1 MENKQYIG
9 FIDSGFGG
17 SSVLKE
23 AIKLMPNEKFI
34 FYADSINAPYGTR
47 TKEDILNLTKI
58 MINRLLDYNLKA
70 LVIACN
76 TISVNCY
83 NDLIKS
89 YPDLKIFE
97 TKPALYSILSK
108 DLVLKENEYRLSFDN
123 KPKLE
128 IKSNKKSILIIAT
141 EATINSPFLKKEIN
155 TYGNYFDITKKATGK
170 FVHFVEQMKIDTK
183 ECEDYA
189 KSILDK
195 HYDYIVLGCTH
206 FPFVKP
212 VLEKLTSSNTTFIDN
227 GKLTAN
233 NCFEYL
239 KTNNL
244 LNNDKF
250 ELKIID
256 TNIND
261 KRKAMYKTLLCI
273 DNISFI

>member
-34 FYADSINAPYGTR
+34 YFADSVHAPYGTK
-47 TKEDILNLTKI
+47 TKDDILDLTKT
-58 MINRLLDYNLKA
+58 MVNVLLEYNLKT

-83 NDLIKS
+83 TDLAKS
-89 YPDLKIFE
+89 YLDLKIFD

-108 DLVLKENEYRLSFDN
+108 DLIVKETTYRLSFES
-123 KPKLE
+123 KPKFE
-128 IKSNKKSILIIAT
+128 IKINKKSILIIAT
-141 EATINSPFLKKEIN
+141 EATINSPFLKKEIK
-155 TYGNYFDITKKATGK
+155 NYEDYFNITKKATGE

-189 KSILDK
+189 KKIIDK
-195 HYDYIVLGCTH
+195 DYDYIVLGCTH
-206 FPFVKP
+206 FPFVKNI
-212 VLEKLTSSNTTFIDN
+212 LEKVSNNKPIFIDN
-227 GKLTAN
+227 GKLTAR

-239 KTNNL
+239 KENALINNES
-244 LNNDKF
+244 F

-256 TNIND
+256 TNINE
-261 KRKAMYKTLLCI
+261 KRKEMYKTLLGI
-273 DNISFI
+273 GNIQFI

>member
-34 FYADSINAPYGTR
+34 FFADSAHAPYGT
-47 TKEDILNLTKI
+47 KDKDDILDLTKT
-58 MINRLLDYNLKA
+58 MINVLLEYNLKA

-76 TISVNCY
+76 TISVNCGK
-83 NDLIKS
+83 DLAKS

-108 DLVLKENEYRLSFDN
+108 DLVVKETAYRFGFNN

-128 IKSNKKSILIIAT
+128 IKSNKKSVLIIAT
-141 EATINSPFLKKEIN
+141 EATINSPFLKKEIK
-155 TYGNYFDITKKATGK
+155 NYEDYFNITKKATGE
-170 FVHFVEQMKIDTK
+170 FVHFVEQMKIDAK
-183 ECEDYA
+183 ECENYA
-189 KSILDK
+189 KEIIDK
-195 HYDYIVLGCTH
+195 DYDYIVLGCTH
-206 FPFVKP
+206 FPFVKN
-212 VLEKLTSSNTTFIDN
+212 VLEKISNNKPIFIDN
-227 GKLTAN
+227 GKLTAR

-239 KTNNL
+239 KENNL
-244 LNNDKF
+244 LNNDSF

-256 TNIND
+256 TNINE
-261 KRKAMYKTLLCI
+261 KRKEMYKTLLGI
-273 DNISFI
+273 GDIQFI

>member
-141 EATINSPFLKKEIN
+141 EATINSPFLKKEIK
-155 TYGNYFDITKKATGK
+155 TYGNYFDITKKATGE
-170 FVHFVEQMKIDTK
+170 FVRYVEQMQIDSK
-183 ECEDYA
+183 ECENYA
-189 KSILDK
+189 KSIIDK

-206 FPFVKP
+206 FPFVKDI
-212 VLEKLTSSNTTFIDN
+212 LRKWTDYSTIFIDN

>member
-47 TKEDILNLTKI
+47 TKEDILNLTNI
-58 MINRLLDYNLKA
+58 MINRLLDHKLKA

-83 NDLIKS
+83 NDLIKT

-108 DLVLKENEYRLSFDN
+108 DLVLKESEFRLSFYN

-141 EATINSPFLKKEIN
+141 EATINSAFLKKEVK
-155 TYGNYFDITKKATGK
+155 TYGNYFDITKKATGE
-170 FVHFVEQMKIDTK
+170 FVHFVEQMKINTK

-212 VLEKLTSSNTTFIDN
+212 ILEKLTGSNTNFIDN
-227 GKLTAN
+227 GKLTAR
-233 NCFEYL
+233 NCYNYL
-239 KTNNL
+239 KENNL
-244 LNNDKF
+244 LNSDNF

-256 TNIND
+256 TNINE
-261 KRKAMYKTLLCI
+261 KRKEMYKTMLEV
-273 DNISFI
+273 DDISFV

>member
-47 TKEDILNLTKI
+47 DKEDILNLTKI
-58 MINRLLDYNLKA
+58 MINMLLDYNLKA

-83 NDLIKS
+83 SELTEI

-108 DLVLKENEYRLSFDN
+108 DLVVKESKYRLSFDN

-128 IKSNKKSILIIAT
+128 ISTNKKTILIIAT
-141 EATINSPFLKKEIN
+141 EATIKSPFLKKEIR
-155 TYGNYFDITKKATGK
+155 TYSNYFDITKKATGE

-206 FPFVKP
+206 FPFVQP
-212 VLEKLTSSNTTFIDN
+212 VLEKITGSNTTFIDN
-227 GKLTAN
+227 GKITAK
-233 NCFEYL
+233 NCYEYL
-239 KTNNL
+239 KENNL
-244 LNNDKF
+244 LNSESF
-250 ELKIID
+250 ELKILD
-256 TNIND
+256 TNINE
-261 KRKAMYKTLLCI
+261 KRKDMYKTMLGV
-273 DNISFI
+273 DDISFV